1 MPASPRTGIAPISAR
16 IELRRRQMTD
26 MDGAIW
32 GYQAGP
38 SDAMKKE
45 IGQVVI
51 NHALCDS
58 PLLDI
63 FQSLSGTS
71 ISVTYIL
78 VRTLNIKTGA
88 MIEAIKALA
97 RAREPAVQP
106 AVQTRLAKALSEH
119 DKLSRLRNEIA
130 HWQWHLSLE
139 GVDAAHASNDL
150 RRNPDNSQVIKKFTI
165 EDLKRLSLGLINVY
179 AALNLL
185 SALLQIET
193 IGEPLMKV
201 FVDFDE
207 ILKRVEDTVLGL
219 PEPSAEELP

>member
-1 MPASPRTGIAPISAR
+1 
-16 IELRRRQMTD
+16 MTD
-26 MDGAIW
+26 TDGAKW
-32 GYQAGP
+32 GYEAGP
-38 SDAMKKE
+38 SNAMKKE

-63 FQSLSGTS
+63 FQILSGTS
-71 ISVTYIL
+71 VSVTYAL

-88 MIEAIKALA
+88 MIGAIKALA
-97 RAREPAVQP
+97 QIREPEIHP
-106 AVQTRLAKALSEH
+106 AIQKRLSMALSEH

-139 GVDAAHASNDL
+139 GVDAAHASNDW
-150 RRNPDNSQVIKKFTI
+150 RRNPDNSQVIKRFTL
-165 EDLKRLSLGLINVY
+165 EDLKNVSLGLINVF

-185 SALLQIET
+185 SATLQIAVE
-193 IGEPLMKV
+193 GEPLTRI

-207 ILKRVEDTVLGL
+207 VLKRVQDTVLGL